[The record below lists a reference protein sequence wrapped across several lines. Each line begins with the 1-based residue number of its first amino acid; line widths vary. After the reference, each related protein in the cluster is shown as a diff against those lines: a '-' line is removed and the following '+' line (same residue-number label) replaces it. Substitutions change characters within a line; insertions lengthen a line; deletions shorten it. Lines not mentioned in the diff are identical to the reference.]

1 MALLYADTTYG
12 RVRGL
17 PALRCPEHTV
27 FRGIPFAQPPTGKL
41 RFAAPRKPS
50 AWSGERLCGAF
61 SPACIQDTGHP
72 KGPELVSEDCLYLNV
87 YTPAERPDEKRPVL
101 FWIYG
106 GGFGGGYS
114 GDPEFDGNAMC
125 AKGAVV
131 VTLNYRCG
139 VFGFFSLPELEEANG
154 YAGNVGLLDQIAAL
168 EWVRDN
174 IAAFGGDPQRVTVF
188 GQSAGGMSTRML
200 LTSPAAKGLFSRAV
214 IESGGGLNEADLVR
228 PRPEFTKMCQDAMKQ
243 AGLSFRDLMEKDAME
258 IHERM
263 NRAVREIATAPEINY
278 FQPFVDGLVLTDVP
292 GILVKQGRYMDL
304 PIINMTVAGDA
315 GMFSRKIRGQL
326 EEIVREEL
334 SEGVS
339 ADGER
344 SGGNWGE
351 EVRAGGPPEEKAP
364 GDLSEASKEEE
375 EQSGGPLN
383 GEVRAELSDGEFEE
397 EVQAVMA
404 RYLRGFS
411 FSPSQTWAQW
421 QAEQGRTPIRTIYM
435 DRSQPKE
442 TLHRNAPY
450 GANTPHSAEIPYLFG
465 TLAERSG
472 SYPQMDYDLSDVLC
486 GYWVNFAASG
496 DPNGEGLPPWPLYTK
511 ENPLTLHVGDDG
523 IHAEQVVKSR
533 EEQRVL
539 DYTKEHPG
547 MLCSLEGF

>member
-17 PALRCPEHTV
+17 PAHRCPEHTV

-131 VTLNYRCG
+131 VTINYRCG

-174 IAAFGGDPQRVTVF
+174 IAAFGGDPRRVTVF

-228 PRPEFTKMCQDAMKQ
+228 PRQEFTKMCQDAMKQ

-278 FQPFVDGLVLTDVP
+278 FQPFVDGLVLTEVP

-334 SEGVS
+334 KGEACAAPEEKAREEHSEGGVEEVP

-344 SGGNWGE
+344 S
-351 EVRAGGPPEEKAP
+351 
-364 GDLSEASKEEE
+364 EA
-375 EQSGGPLN
+375 
-383 GEVRAELSDGEFEE
+383 VAEE

-442 TLHRNAPY
+442 TLHRNAPF
-450 GANTPHSAEIPYLFG
+450 GADTPHSAEIPYLFG

-496 DPNGEGLPPWPLYTK
+496 DPNGEELPPWPLYTK